1 MRYTVFLF
9 RLFYIRS
16 GVAFF
21 LNKAHIYS
29 LLMKLVIIITTSRR
43 NFMHMLTHLV
53 DYGIIGIL
61 IILSIIAVAVAIERF
76 SFYKKINVDTYT
88 TTQELESV
96 LTSRLHLVATIG
108 SNAPYIGLLG
118 TVLGIMQTFYSMGA
132 NGTTNVNDI
141 MAGLAL
147 ALKATAAGLL
157 VAIPSIV
164 MYNLLHRRVNVLM
177 LRKEAENERQKL

>member
-1 MRYTVFLF
+1 M
-9 RLFYIRS
+9 
-16 GVAFF
+16 
-21 LNKAHIYS
+21 N
-29 LLMKLVIIITTSRR
+29 
-43 NFMHMLTHLV
+43 MLTHLV

-61 IILSIIAVAVAIERF
+61 TLLSIIAVAISIERF
-76 SFYKKINVDTYT
+76 SFYKKIDTGSYIT
-88 TTQELESV
+88 VQELESA
-96 LTSRLHLVATIG
+96 LTSRLHLVAIIG

-118 TVLGIMQTFYSMGA
+118 TVLGIMQTFYSMGN

-164 MYNLLHRRVNVLM
+164 LYNILHRRVNVLI
-177 LRKEAENERQKL
+177 LKREAENERQKL